1 MHRPR
6 LRTILLVG
14 NLVLL
19 AVPLAGIWLLR
30 IYESALIRQ
39 TESELIAQAAVLGA
53 AYRQAWLASAE
64 PGTLERQPQVDPA
77 QARTMRGI
85 LAPNAREPLFA
96 RDLAV
101 DSLALMN
108 IVMELEDRF
117 DLSIP
122 LDRLATV
129 QTVGDLSDLINTLRM
144 KA

>member
-1 MHRPR
+1 MVRYAAGVNSTSHMGGSRM
-6 LRTILLVG
+6 VE
-14 NLVLL
+14 L
-19 AVPLAGIWLLR
+19 ATDLTVREVAR
-30 IYESALIRQ
+30 
-39 TESELIAQAAVLGA
+39 AAETVLG
-53 AYRQAWLASAE
+53 RSV
-64 PGTLERQPQVDPA
+64 QVTHETD
-77 QARTMRGI
+77 I
-85 LAPNAREPLFA
+85 A

-129 QTVGDLSDLINTLRM
+129 STVGDLSDLINKLRM

>member
-1 MHRPR
+1 MVRY
-6 LRTILLVG
+6 
-14 NLVLL
+14 
-19 AVPLAGIWLLR
+19 AAGVNSMSHMGGSHMVERATDLTVR
-30 IYESALIRQ
+30 EVAR
-39 TESELIAQAAVLGA
+39 AAETVLG
-53 AYRQAWLASAE
+53 RSV
-64 PGTLERQPQVDPA
+64 QVTHETD
-77 QARTMRGI
+77 I
-85 LAPNAREPLFA
+85 A

-129 QTVGDLSDLINTLRM
+129 STVGDLSDLINKLRM